1 MQVQIELDPDQVEIV
16 LIEGL
21 KQAYTVNLTFP
32 EEPDYEKL
40 NKAFHVLLPYFMGE
54 DAYLKFVV
62 QAKKES
68 DAILAEDKKLKK
80 FGQAL
85 SEAYRGL

>member
-1 MQVQIELDPDQVEIV
+1 MQVPIELNEDHVEQL

-21 KQAYTVNLTFP
+21 KQAYTVNLTCP
-32 EEPDYEKL
+32 EEPDYETL
-40 NKAFHVLLPYFMGE
+40 NKAFHILLPYFMGE

>member
-1 MQVQIELDPDQVEIV
+1 MQVPIELNEDQVEQI

-54 DAYLKFVV
+54 DAYIKFVV

-68 DAILAEDKKLKK
+68 DDILAEDKKIKK

>member
-1 MQVQIELDPDQVEIV
+1 MQVPIELDADQVEQILV
-16 LIEGL
+16 EGL
-21 KQAYTVNLTFP
+21 KQAYEVNLTFP

-40 NKAFHVLLPYFMGE
+40 HQAFQVLLPYFMGE
-54 DAYLKFVV
+54 DAYIKFVV

-68 DAILAEDKKLKK
+68 DEILAEGKKLKK

>member
-1 MQVQIELDPDQVEIV
+1 MQVPIELNEDQVEQI

>member
-1 MQVQIELDPDQVEIV
+1 MQVPIELNEDQVEQI

-32 EEPDYEKL
+32 EEPDDEKL

-68 DAILAEDKKLKK
+68 DAILAEDKKLKN

>member
-1 MQVQIELDPDQVEIV
+1 MQVPIELNEDQVEQI

-54 DAYLKFVV
+54 DAYIKFVV

-68 DAILAEDKKLKK
+68 DEILAEDKKLRK
-80 FGQAL
+80 FGKAL

>member
-1 MQVQIELDPDQVEIV
+1 MQVPIELDADQVEQI

-21 KQAYTVNLTFP
+21 KQSYTVNLTFP

-54 DAYLKFVV
+54 DAYIKFVV

-68 DAILAEDKKLKK
+68 DEILAESKKLKK

>member
-1 MQVQIELDPDQVEIV
+1 MQVPIELDADQVEQILV
-16 LIEGL
+16 EGL
-21 KQAYTVNLTFP
+21 KQSYTVNLTFP

-54 DAYLKFVV
+54 DAYIKFAV

-68 DAILAEDKKLKK
+68 DEILAESKKLKK
-80 FGQAL
+80 FGKAL